1 MGVGTKPARRLPWIR
16 ALVALS
22 LAAAPVVLSA
32 APAQA
37 QVAPVVP
44 AGHVALVV
52 AARYGRDAPL
62 ITGGVIWRVYAGR
75 PDTTG
80 VFPLIKEEK
89 APTPTFVLPP
99 GNYVFTARAP
109 GYAEKTERLQVDA
122 GATLPLVA
130 GRP

>member
-1 MGVGTKPARRLPWIR
+1 M
-16 ALVALS
+16 
-22 LAAAPVVLSA
+22 
-32 APAQA
+32 
-37 QVAPVVP
+37 VP

-89 APTPTFVLPP
+89 APTPTIVLA
-99 GNYVFTARAP
+99 TMSCTRALGSP
-109 GYAEKTERLQVDA
+109 APQ
-122 GATLPLVA
+122 
-130 GRP
+130 RPCN